1 MLYYIIGRR
10 DTGRGVTQCAAA
22 RRRRVSPEKLL
33 SSGRECVGQK
43 NKKNKVRG
51 MGSRMRFGET
61 NSTAHTP
68 RKKGGYTIDV
78 KCYRVGLCIQSN
90 TRRTY

>member
-10 DTGRGVTQCAAA
+10 DTGRGKASA
-22 RRRRVSPEKLL
+22 RKLL
-33 SSGRECVGQK
+33 SSGRECVGQ
-43 NKKNKVRG
+43 KNKVRG

>member
-10 DTGRGVTQCAAA
+10 DTGRGVAQCAAA

-43 NKKNKVRG
+43 NKKRIKYGVWGVGCVSEKRILLRIPPERKV
-51 MGSRMRFGET
+51 
-61 NSTAHTP
+61 
-68 RKKGGYTIDV
+68 V
-78 KCYRVGLCIQSN
+78 IQ
-90 TRRTY
+90 